1 LLSVSPRFFPSFHLT
16 NFNLVFIMQKKS
28 LGKGLDALISGA
40 SRRWDVGSQNAAA
53 GLPPVAVAPAEV
65 DANATLVEM
74 IAIANIVSSPMQP
87 RKTFRDEHLNELMES
102 IREHGLIQPL
112 IVRKV
117 HGKMELIA
125 GERRF
130 RASQKL
136 GLTEVAVIVREASDR
151 DVLEMAL
158 IENLQREDL
167 NPMEEAEA
175 YCRLAKE
182 FNMKQEDIAQRVG
195 KNRATV
201 ANSMRLM
208 DLAPD
213 VKSLLAQG
221 RISTGHAKAILG
233 LRDHALQNLIADQVV
248 RGNFT
253 VRQTE
258 KHVQAELEGKPKT
271 VTNTNATGA
280 TKPTKQHDPHIAKIQ
295 NCLRDRFGTH
305 VAVTHGDK
313 KGKIEIEYYGNEDLS
328 RLLEVFG
335 VQLN

>member
-1 LLSVSPRFFPSFHLT
+1 
-16 NFNLVFIMQKKS
+16 MQKKS

-40 SRRWDVGSQNAAA
+40 SRRWDAASQNAAA
-53 GLPPVAVAPAEV
+53 GLPPAAPVPVAP
-65 DANATLVEM
+65 DANTTAVEM
-74 IAIANIVSSPMQP
+74 VPIGNVVSSPMQP
-87 RKTFRDEHLNELMES
+87 RKTFRDEHLHELMES

-201 ANSMRLM
+201 ANSMRLI
-208 DLAPD
+208 DLAPE

-221 RISTGHAKAILG
+221 RLTTGHAKAILG
-233 LRDHALQNLIADQVV
+233 LRDHALQNLVADQVV
-248 RGNFT
+248 RGNLT

-258 KHVQAELEGKPKT
+258 RQVHAELEGKPAPVPT
-271 VTNTNATGA
+271 SPSA
-280 TKPTKQHDPHIAKIQ
+280 KPVKSHDPHIAKIQ
-295 NCLRDRFGTH
+295 NRLRDKFGTH
-305 VAVTHGDK
+305 VQVSHGDK

-328 RLLEVFG
+328 RLLEAFG
-335 VQLN
+335 VHLD

>member
-1 LLSVSPRFFPSFHLT
+1 
-16 NFNLVFIMQKKS
+16 M
-28 LGKGLDALISGA
+28 
-40 SRRWDVGSQNAAA
+40 
-53 GLPPVAVAPAEV
+53 
-65 DANATLVEM
+65 VEM
-74 IAIANIVSSPMQP
+74 VAIENVVSSPMQP
-87 RKTFRDEHLNELMES
+87 RKTFRDEHLDELMES

-136 GLTEVAVIVREASDR
+136 GLTEVAVIVKEASDR

-208 DLAPD
+208 DLAPE

-221 RISTGHAKAILG
+221 RLSTGHAKAILG
-233 LRDHALQNLIADQVV
+233 LRDHALQNLVADQVV
-248 RGNFT
+248 RGNLT
-253 VRQTE
+253 VRATE
-258 KHVQAELEGKPKT
+258 KQVQAELEGKQPT
-271 VTNTNATGA
+271 TPG
-280 TKPTKQHDPHIAKIQ
+280 KPVNKIVKGHDPHIAKIQ
-295 NCLRDRFGTH
+295 NRLRDKLGTH
-305 VAVTHGDK
+305 VQVSHGDK
-313 KGKIEIEYYGNEDLS
+313 KGKIEIEYYGNEDLT

-335 VQLN
+335 VTLD